1 MEETICLPIIDEL
14 EERRRRM
21 ARIVGSRLCFNGIR
35 KDFIKK
41 TAVIIEAEEAL
52 REAKKTYVKEAFR
65 NEELF
70 RRAKEDIREAKEALR
85 EARESYI
92 SLFLEVDE
100 RLEKEAIERD
110 RQANIRRQAEKN
122 RKIEIEK

>member
-41 TAVIIEAEEAL
+41 TAVIIEAQEAL

-92 SLFLEVDE
+92 SLFLEVEE
-100 RLEKEAIERD
+100 RQEKEAREEAIE
-110 RQANIRRQAEKN
+110 AIKF
-122 RKIEIEK
+122 KYS